1 MILISHRGNING
13 RADLLENQPNY
24 IDGALNAGFDVEADV
39 WMVDDNLYLGHDAP
53 QYSID
58 AEWLSTRAHALWVH
72 CKNIKAVEFFHKIHK
87 DSIHYF
93 WHETDT
99 ITLTS
104 KHYIWAFPGKQPIK
118 NSISV
123 MPEIYNEDVVEC
135 IGVCSDYINKYN
147 LNVRYR

>member
-13 RADLLENQPNY
+13 KNESRENNPSY
-24 IDGALNAGFDVEADV
+24 IDSALKKNYDVEIDLWFENNTWV
-39 WMVDDNLYLGHDAP
+39 LGHDMP
-53 QYSID
+53 QYKIQYN
-58 AEWLSTRAHALWVH
+58 WLNDRKKLLWVH
-72 CKNIKAVEFFHKIHK
+72 CKNTEAIIALKNK
-87 DSIHYF
+87 DIHYF

-99 ITLTS
+99 VALTS

-118 NSISV
+118 NSIAV

-147 LNVRYR
+147 HNVRYR

>member
-13 RADLLENQPNY
+13 KNESCENNPSY
-24 IDGALNAGFDVEADV
+24 IDLALKKNYDVEIDLWFENNTWV
-39 WMVDDNLYLGHDAP
+39 LGHDMP
-53 QYSID
+53 QYKILYN
-58 AEWLSTRAHALWVH
+58 WLNDRKKLLWVH
-72 CKNIKAVEFFHKIHK
+72 CKNIEAIIALKNK
-87 DSIHYF
+87 DIHYF

-123 MPEIYNEDVVEC
+123 MPEIYNEEVDQC

-147 LNVRYR
+147 HGV